1 MRSCIDLYV
10 IQGLAFI
17 DRLAIDTLVA
27 RISILEVQTIYCLG
41 YNSGSSCLSCPSWS
55 EKEKIMMLLFVAFH
69 LSFEDLGNVFLSDNL
84 IEGLWTV
91 FIG

>member
-1 MRSCIDLYV
+1 
-10 IQGLAFI
+10 
-17 DRLAIDTLVA
+17 
-27 RISILEVQTIYCLG
+27 
-41 YNSGSSCLSCPSWS
+41 
-55 EKEKIMMLLFVAFH
+55 MMLLFVAFH